1 MSRTDGRRIGST
13 DERWRPNGIRGAW
26 AAVTLIL
33 SAALVLVATA
43 SGASAASAKARPKAP
58 SSVVILVAGFGS
70 SVAAS
75 TYNPLIQS
83 SAALTDIETAF
94 DPDPTKEPAG
104 CNATPNMTT
113 ALGQAGALI
122 LPFSYN
128 GVTVG
133 GTAARPKVTVTS
145 YASNVPSTTLPQ
157 VAAPRVAREV
167 DQAHKLWPSARIVVA
182 GHSEGGYVAEEYF
195 RTSFDHGHDPEVTGI
210 FSLDS
215 PINGIRNEA
224 EVATLLHAIK
234 YPVSTAL
241 LDQFQSA
248 WNHAAAN
255 SAALLKKEGKTA
267 VYVPVGT
274 PGDNV
279 YRIADDP
286 VAGLTSQV
294 LVGKSGQPL
303 SSKKSPNFID
313 PAAPPV
319 AGLSDPA
326 GVVASHQCVMGNSQ
340 VIQAVVH
347 RVKAGSK
354 R

>member
-1 MSRTDGRRIGST
+1 MPRTDGKRIGST
-13 DERWRPNGIRGAW
+13 DKRRRPNGIRGAW
-26 AAVTLIL
+26 AAVALVV
-33 SAALVLVATA
+33 SVALVLVTAA
-43 SGASAASAKARPKAP
+43 SGASAASAQARPKAP

-75 TYNPLIQS
+75 TYNPLVQS

-104 CNATPNMTT
+104 CNASPNMTT

-133 GTAARPKVTVTS
+133 GTVARPKVTVTS

-157 VAAPRVAREV
+157 VAAPRLAREV

-195 RTSFDHGHDPEVTGI
+195 RTSFNHGHDPEVTGI

-248 WNHAAAN
+248 WNHAGAN
-255 SAALLKKEGKTA
+255 SAALLKKEGKSAT
-267 VYVPVGT
+267 YVPVGT
-274 PGDNV
+274 RGDNV

-303 SSKKSPNFID
+303 ASKKSPNFID

-347 RVKAGSK
+347 RVRAAAKG
-354 R
+354 

>member
-1 MSRTDGRRIGST
+1 M
-13 DERWRPNGIRGAW
+13 
-26 AAVTLIL
+26 V
-33 SAALVLVATA
+33 AALAVSVAVVLVTPP

-58 SSVVILVAGFGS
+58 SSVVVLVAGFGS
-70 SVAAS
+70 SISAS
-75 TYNPLIQS
+75 TYNPLTQS

-94 DPDPTKEPAG
+94 DPDPTKEPPG

-113 ALGQAGALI
+113 ALTQAGALI
-122 LPFSYN
+122 LPYSYN
-128 GVTVG
+128 GVTVV
-133 GTAARPKVTVTS
+133 GTAAQPKVTVRS
-145 YASNVPSTTLPQ
+145 YASNVSSTTLPQ
-157 VAAPRVAREV
+157 VAARPLAKEV

-182 GHSEGGYVAEEYF
+182 GHSEGGYVTEQYF
-195 RTSFDHGHDPEVTGI
+195 RTIFTRSHDPEVTGI

-215 PINGIRNEA
+215 PINGIKNEP
-224 EVATLLHAIK
+224 EVATLLHALK
-234 YPVSTAL
+234 FPVSTAL

-255 SAALLKKEGKTA
+255 SAALLAKEGKTA
-267 VYVPVGT
+267 MYVPVGT

-303 SSKKSPNFID
+303 SSKKSPNFIN
-313 PAAPPV
+313 PADPPV
-319 AGLSDPA
+319 AGLNDPA
-326 GVVASHQCVMGNSQ
+326 GVLASHQCVMDNSQ

-347 RVKAGSK
+347 RVKPGAN